1 MKDLNF
7 PKVKNVSAKTIAED
21 IFPFIPGDK
30 ENMKVWD
37 KMFENLTNLIKKDF
51 ADKGIP
57 MPKIVIDHSRTPITY
72 GIKTIEN
79 EN

>member
-1 MKDLNF
+1 MDLNF
-7 PKVKNVSAKTIAED
+7 PIVKNVSAKTIAED
-21 IFPFIPGDK
+21 IFPFIPGNK
-30 ENMKVWD
+30 ENMKAWD
-37 KMFENLTNLIKKDF
+37 KMFKDMADLIKKDF

-57 MPKIVIDHSRTPITY
+57 MLKIVIDYSRTPITY